1 MIKERLKKISENV
14 WEVPQGVVNGMN
26 VPGRIFTSEKLLPHL
41 EEGAIKQVAN
51 VACLPGIYKY
61 SIGLPDIHFGY
72 GFPIGGVAALDFNEG
87 GISPGGIG
95 YDINCGVRLLRTN
108 LNVGEAKPK
117 LRNLLDALFT
127 NIGVGVGE
135 GGKLKLSQSELKN
148 VLEEGA
154 EWCVKKGYG
163 RSEDLEVLEENGRMK
178 DADASKVS
186 QKALQRG
193 ASQPGSL
200 GAGNHF
206 LEVQVVDKI
215 FDASTAKVFGVDR
228 EGQVTVMIHSG
239 SRGLGHQVCT
249 DYLQILENAFR
260 NLVHE
265 LPDRE
270 LVYAPAGS
278 KQAEGYW
285 KAMCSAANYAWV
297 NRSMIMHWTRESFS
311 HVFGRSAE
319 ELGMEVIYDV
329 AHNIAKVEE
338 HEIDGVRKKVFV
350 HRKGGTRSFPPGH
363 PQIPQKYRSAGQ
375 PVLLPGDMGTASYLL
390 VGTKEAMQL
399 SFGST
404 AHGAGRAM
412 SRTQA
417 LKRFRGEQVKKDLE
431 SKGILVRSAS
441 WDVLAEEVPDAY
453 KDIDEIAK
461 VSHAVGIG
469 KLVARMKPIAVVKG

>member
-1 MIKERLKKISENV
+1 MIKEKLKKIGENV
-14 WEVPQGVVNGMN
+14 WEVPQGAVNGML
-26 VPGRIFTSEKLLPHL
+26 VPGRIFTSEALLPHL

-72 GFPIGGVAALDFNEG
+72 GFPIGGVAALDFSEG

-95 YDINCGVRLLRTN
+95 YDINCGVRLVRTN
-108 LNVGEAKPK
+108 LSAEEAKPK

-135 GGKLKLSQSELKN
+135 GGKLKLSQPELKN

-163 RSEDLEVLEENGRMK
+163 RNEDLEVLEENGRMK

-215 FDASTAKVFGVDR
+215 FDAGTAKVFGVEK

-260 NLVHE
+260 NLVHK

-278 KQAEGYW
+278 RQAEDYW
-285 KAMCSAANYAWV
+285 KAMCAAANYAWA
-297 NRSMIMHWTRESFS
+297 NRSMILHWTRESFA
-311 HVFGRSAE
+311 HVFGRSVE

-338 HEIDGVRKKVFV
+338 HEIDGARKKVFV

-363 PQIPQKYRSAGQ
+363 PQIPQKYRGAGQ

-390 VGTKEAMQL
+390 AGTKEAMQL

-404 AHGAGRAM
+404 AHGAGREM

-431 SKGILVRSAS
+431 DKGILVRSAS

>member
-1 MIKERLKKISENV
+1 
-14 WEVPQGVVNGMN
+14 
-26 VPGRIFTSEKLLPHL
+26 
-41 EEGAIKQVAN
+41 
-51 VACLPGIYKY
+51 
-61 SIGLPDIHFGY
+61 
-72 GFPIGGVAALDFNEG
+72 
-87 GISPGGIG
+87 
-95 YDINCGVRLLRTN
+95 
-108 LNVGEAKPK
+108 
-117 LRNLLDALFT
+117 
-127 NIGVGVGE
+127 
-135 GGKLKLSQSELKN
+135 
-148 VLEEGA
+148 
-154 EWCVKKGYG
+154 
-163 RSEDLEVLEENGRMK
+163 
-178 DADASKVS
+178 
-186 QKALQRG
+186 
-193 ASQPGSL
+193 
-200 GAGNHF
+200 
-206 LEVQVVDKI
+206 
-215 FDASTAKVFGVDR
+215 
-228 EGQVTVMIHSG
+228 
-239 SRGLGHQVCT
+239 
-249 DYLQILENAFR
+249 
-260 NLVHE
+260 VHE

-278 KQAEGYW
+278 KQAEDYW
-285 KAMCSAANYAWV
+285 KAMCAAANYAWV

-311 HVFGRSAE
+311 QVFGRSVE
-319 ELGMEVIYDV
+319 DLGMEVIYDV